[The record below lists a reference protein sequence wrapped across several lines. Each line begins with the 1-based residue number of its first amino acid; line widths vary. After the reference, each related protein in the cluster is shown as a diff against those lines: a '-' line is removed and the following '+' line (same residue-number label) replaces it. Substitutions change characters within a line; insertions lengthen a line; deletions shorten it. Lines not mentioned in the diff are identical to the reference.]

1 VRIEIA
7 EHAGYCYGVERALKL
22 TRKASERSKKPI
34 HTLGP
39 IIHNPQ
45 VVDSL
50 AADGVRSID
59 RIEEATGGTVIVR
72 SHGVEPEVIERA
84 AERSLEV
91 VDATCPFVAAAQQ
104 RAADLVR
111 DGYKLVLV
119 GEHDHPEVVGI
130 LARARGGALVAEK
143 AEDVAGLKP
152 CKRVGVVVQTTQSIA
167 RLQEIVDRLLERC
180 SELKVFNTICDA
192 TTNRQQSAKE
202 LAKRVDVML
211 VVGGKNSANTTRL
224 AQICRETNSRTHHI
238 ETATEL
244 RPEWFKKAGHVGVT
258 AGASTPDWI
267 LDEVVGRLHALEPGG
282 ARRTERGRSAAT
294 KRPGG

>member
-1 VRIEIA
+1 MKIEIA

-22 TRKASERSKKPI
+22 TRKASESSPKPI

-50 AADGVRSID
+50 AADGVNPIGD
-59 RIEEATGGTVIVR
+59 VDEAAAGTVIVR
-72 SHGVEPEVIERA
+72 SHGVEPAAIERA
-84 AERSLEV
+84 RERGLEV

-111 DGYKLVLV
+111 DGYKLVIV

-130 LARARGGALVAEK
+130 LARARGSALVAEK
-143 AEDVAGLKP
+143 AEDLVGLKD

-167 RLQEIVDRLLERC
+167 RLQEIASRLLETS

-192 TTNRQQSAKE
+192 TTNRQKSAKD
-202 LAKRVDVML
+202 LARRVDVML

-224 AQICRETNSRTHHI
+224 AQICRETNSATHHI
-238 ETATEL
+238 ETAKEISA
-244 RPEWFKKAGHVGVT
+244 EWFANARHVGVT

-267 LDEVVGRLHALEPGG
+267 LDEVVVALSRLEGTG
-282 ARRTERGRSAAT
+282 
-294 KRPGG
+294 

>member
-1 VRIEIA
+1 MKIEIA

-22 TRKASERSKKPI
+22 TRKASEESPTPI

-50 AADGVRSID
+50 AADGVTPIGD
-59 RIEEATGGTVIVR
+59 VDEAQEGTVIVR
-72 SHGVEPEVIERA
+72 SHGVEPAVIASAREKG
-84 AERSLEV
+84 LDV

-111 DGYKLVLV
+111 DGYKLVIV

-130 LARARGGALVAEK
+130 LARAQGGALVAEK
-143 AEDVAGLKP
+143 AEDLTGLKE
-152 CKRVGVVVQTTQSIA
+152 CKRVGVVVQTTQAIE
-167 RLQEIVDRLLERC
+167 RLQEIVDRLLGVS
-180 SELKVFNTICDA
+180 SELKVYNTICDA
-192 TTNRQQSAKE
+192 TTNRQKSAKD
-202 LAKRVDVML
+202 LAKRADVML

-224 AQICRETNSRTHHI
+224 AQICRETNPGTYHI
-238 ETATEL
+238 ETAREL
-244 RPEWFKKAGHVGVT
+244 SAEWFRDARHVGVT

-267 LDEVVGRLHALEPGG
+267 LDEVVAALSRINGRAP
-282 ARRTERGRSAAT
+282 
-294 KRPGG
+294 